1 MTDAPSSL
9 PSSSPLASAW
19 SLDSS
24 VVYLNHGSFG
34 ATLRSVLQYQSELR
48 ARLEREPVHF
58 LDRELEG
65 LLDGVHDALGPFL
78 GAHPDDLAAV
88 PNATSGVNTVV
99 RSLDFGPGDELL
111 TTDHAYHACANALR
125 YVASRT
131 GAKVVTAKVPFP
143 LPGPE
148 TVVEAVM
155 GAVTA
160 RTRLVLL
167 DHVTSQTGLI
177 FPVERLVP
185 LLQGRGV
192 DVLVDG
198 AHAPGM
204 VPLQLNALGAAY
216 YTANCHKW
224 LCTPKGAAFLHVRR
238 DRQKQIHPLT
248 ISHGLDT
255 PRNDRSHFRVEFD
268 WCGTNDPTAWLC
280 VPAALQALSKLV
292 PGGWPEVMT
301 RNHQLALSARQ
312 MLCAAL
318 DIPPPCPESMLG
330 SLAAVPLPAG
340 DGRPR
345 PPPGLDPLQ
354 DALFHRKSVEVPVFN
369 WPARP
374 ARCLRVSAQLY
385 NSPEQYA
392 FLARAVTELLAEG
405 V

>member
-1 MTDAPSSL
+1 MTDARPTL
-9 PSSSPLASAW
+9 PAPSPLAHAW
-19 SLDSS
+19 TLDPG

-34 ATLRSVLQYQSELR
+34 ATPRSVLARQTELR
-48 ARLEREPVHF
+48 TQLEREPVRF
-58 LDRELEG
+58 FDRDLEG
-65 LLDGVHDALGPFL
+65 SLDSVRGTLGALL

-111 TTDHAYHACANALR
+111 TTDHAYNACENALR

-131 GAKVVTAKVPFP
+131 GARVVRAKVPFP
-143 LPGPE
+143 LSGPDA
-148 TVVEAVM
+148 VVEAVLA
-155 GAVTA
+155 AVTP
-160 RTRLVLL
+160 RTRFALI
-167 DHVTSQTGLI
+167 DHVTSQTGLV

-204 VPLQLNALGAAY
+204 VPVQLDALGAAY

-238 DRQKQIHPLT
+238 DRQQRIHPLT
-248 ISHGLDT
+248 ISHGLNT
-255 PRNDRSHFRVEFD
+255 TRTDRTHFRVEFD
-268 WCGTNDPTAWLC
+268 WCGTDDPTAWLC
-280 VPAALQALSKLV
+280 IPSSLEALGALV
-292 PGGWPEVMT
+292 PGGMPQVMAK
-301 RNHQLALSARQ
+301 NHSLALSARRT
-312 MLCAAL
+312 LCEAL
-318 DIPPPCPESMLG
+318 DIPPPCPEDMLG
-330 SLAAVPLPAG
+330 SLAAVPLPPG

-354 DALFHRKSVEVPVFN
+354 DALFHRKSIEVPVFN
-369 WPARP
+369 WPAAP

-385 NSPEQYA
+385 NAPEQYA
-392 FLARAVTELLAEG
+392 YLAQCVTELLAEG